1 MSRGKKWTD
10 EEVKLLLELGP
21 YRGAY
26 GDVSPNWETVAEQI
40 AEVAGNVRSAHAT
53 KMKWKKAKEDQ
64 YFSEEP
70 QEQVII
76 PPVEEFWNEEKD
88 FFLLVNFY
96 DMSIDEVREYFGRSY
111 ADCAGRLEQLID
123 STELTHIEL
132 VKKAAMTVRERREPY
147 VPKIPSSRKEKR
159 LIAKMNKLNDKLMRL
174 RGGEE

>member
-1 MSRGKKWTD
+1 MSRGIKWTKR
-10 EEVKLLLELGP
+10 EETYVIGWKSAIKNEDFQKLADDMYE
-21 YRGAY
+21 AF
-26 GDVSPNWETVAEQI
+26 
-40 AEVAGNVRSAHAT
+40 GNRRSAHAV
-53 KMKWKKAKEDQ
+53 KMKWKKLQETHAIA
-64 YFSEEP
+64 EETET
-70 QEQVII
+70 QIYSSG
-76 PPVEEFWNEEKD
+76 WDEKQD

-159 LIAKMNKLNDKLMRL
+159 LIAKMNKLSDKLMRL

>member
-1 MSRGKKWTD
+1 MSRGIKWTK
-10 EEVKLLLELGP
+10 EEEKTLLLSTVDSKDNFEKVAILI
-21 YRGAY
+21 AS
-26 GDVSPNWETVAEQI
+26 VS
-40 AEVAGNVRSAHAT
+40 GNKRSAHAT
-53 KMKWKKAKEDQ
+53 KMKWKKLNADMAENYANKMTENVKETMTQ
-64 YFSEEP
+64 IYSSG
-70 QEQVII
+70 
-76 PPVEEFWNEEKD
+76 WNEEND
-88 FFLLVNFY
+88 YFLLVNFY
-96 DMSIDEVREYFGRSY
+96 DMSIDEVREYFGCSY

>member
-1 MSRGKKWTD
+1 MSRGIKWTK
-10 EEVKLLLELGP
+10 EEEEYLLKLE
-21 YRGAY
+21 Y
-26 GDVSPNWETVAEQI
+26 SSEFESI
-40 AEVAGNVRSAHAT
+40 ANKIEEISGNRRSAHAT
-53 KMKWKKAKEDQ
+53 KMKWKKLQETKVIA
-64 YFSEEP
+64 EETET
-70 QEQVII
+70 QIYSSGWD
-76 PPVEEFWNEEKD
+76 EEND
-88 FFLLVNFY
+88 YFLLVNFY

>member
-1 MSRGKKWTD
+1 MSRGKKWTE
-10 EEVKLLLELGP
+10 EEVDFLLKAGP
-21 YRGAY
+21 YRGME
-26 GDVSPNWETVAEQI
+26 VSADWESIAEQI
-40 AEVAGNVRSAHAT
+40 AEVAGNKRSAHAT
-53 KMKWKKAKEDQ
+53 KMKWKKLQETHAIA
-64 YFSEEP
+64 EET
-70 QEQVII
+70 ETKIYS
-76 PPVEEFWNEEKD
+76 WGWDEKQD

-159 LIAKMNKLNDKLMRL
+159 LVAKMNKLNDKLMRL

>member
-1 MSRGKKWTD
+1 MSRGIKWT
-10 EEVKLLLELGP
+10 EEEEEYLLKLQYSSEFE
-21 YRGAY
+21 
-26 GDVSPNWETVAEQI
+26 SI
-40 AEVAGNVRSAHAT
+40 ANKIEAISGNRRSAHAT
-53 KMKWKKAKEDQ
+53 KMKWKKLNADMAENYANKM
-64 YFSEEP
+64 
-70 QEQVII
+70 
-76 PPVEEFWNEEKD
+76 VENVKKTMTKIYSSGWNKEKD

-96 DMSIDEVREYFGRSY
+96 DMSIDEVREYFGCSY
-111 ADCAGRLEQLID
+111 AECAGRLEQLID

>member
-10 EEVKLLLELGP
+10 EEEEWLFNATPVI
-21 YRGAY
+21 RGALTSNSV
-26 GDVSPNWETVAEQI
+26 DWDSISNEIETI
-40 AEVAGNVRSAHAT
+40 AGNKRSGHAT
-53 KMKWKKAKEDQ
+53 KMKWKKLQETKVVETKPQLESWPSIWD
-64 YFSEEP
+64 EE
-70 QEQVII
+70 
-76 PPVEEFWNEEKD
+76 ND
-88 FFLLVNFY
+88 YFLLVNFY

-111 ADCAGRLEQLID
+111 AECAGRLEQLID
-123 STELTHIEL
+123 STELAHIEL

>member
-1 MSRGKKWTD
+1 MSRGIKWTKR
-10 EEVKLLLELGP
+10 EETYVIGWKSAIKNEDFQKLADDMYE
-21 YRGAY
+21 AF
-26 GDVSPNWETVAEQI
+26 
-40 AEVAGNVRSAHAT
+40 GNRRSAHAV
-53 KMKWKKAKEDQ
+53 KMKWKKLQETHAIA
-64 YFSEEP
+64 EETET
-70 QEQVII
+70 QIYSSGWDDKQ
-76 PPVEEFWNEEKD
+76 D